1 MFSNFGWGEIAVILV
16 IGLFV
21 FGPERLPRVI
31 GDALRMIRHLRAQA
45 TSVTN
50 DLRAELEPHLDLE
63 EWRRLDPRT
72 ALDDQDE
79 PVPAQSRGSRAVAPQ
94 PSRPQPLRSGEVP
107 PYDPDAT

>member
-1 MFSNFGWGEIAVILV
+1 VLNNFGWGEIAVILV

-31 GDALRMIRHLRAQA
+31 GDAVRMVRHLRAQA

-50 DLRAELEPHLDLE
+50 DLRAEIEPHLDLD
-63 EWRRLDPRT
+63 EWRRLDPR
-72 ALDDQDE
+72 AMADLDE
-79 PVPAQSRGSRAVAPQ
+79 PVPARSRGSRAGSPA